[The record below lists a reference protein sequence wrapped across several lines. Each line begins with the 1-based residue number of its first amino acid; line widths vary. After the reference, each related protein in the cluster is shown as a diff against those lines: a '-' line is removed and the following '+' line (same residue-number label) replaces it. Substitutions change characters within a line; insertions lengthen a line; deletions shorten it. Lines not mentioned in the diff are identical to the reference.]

1 MISQLGNGSLLNAA
15 WFEEV
20 NATLV
25 PSVGVIIQLMLRAA
39 WVPHWKG
46 AGALLHLAFKS
57 FAFFF
62 FPLWVPEKSALF
74 YFHLNKCHY
83 VQNKQ
88 KFSAKLFI
96 DKVVQFFMYHK
107 PF

>member
-46 AGALLHLAFKS
+46 AGALLHLAFKRGPS
-57 FAFFF
+57 F
-62 FPLWVPEKSALF
+62 LSEYQKRQL
-74 YFHLNKCHY
+74 YFI
-83 VQNKQ
+83 
-88 KFSAKLFI
+88 SI
-96 DKVVQFFMYHK
+96 
-107 PF
+107 